1 MLAVWEVGDSN
12 PGSSTSVVVAMVGD
26 SEVGGSGSGSLAAVV
41 V

>member
-12 PGSSTSVVVAMVGD
+12 TGSITTVVVAMLGD
-26 SEVGGSGSGSLAAVV
+26 SEVGGSGSGSLDTVV